1 MEKCD
6 VLNRV
11 AFSFISNF
19 EFQNL
24 NREKQRMLSS
34 NILSVPYTPQLRNS
48 EEKIFNYKHNN
59 FLLKENNFIKLEH
72 NQNNK
77 TTDTL

>member
-1 MEKCD
+1 
-6 VLNRV
+6 
-11 AFSFISNF
+11 
-19 EFQNL
+19 
-24 NREKQRMLSS
+24 MLSS